1 MEMSKKINILI
12 AEDDESSF
20 LYLKTLFSKMGY
32 SVLRASN
39 GQECVDIVANDNTI
53 DLLLMDIRMPIID
66 GLSATKKIR
75 EINSKIIIIAQ
86 TSFALD
92 DDRKKA
98 LDAGCNDYITKPI
111 IKAKLIQTIEKYF
124 KL

>member
-66 GLSATKKIR
+66 GLNATKKIR
-75 EINSKIIIIAQ
+75 ETNSKIIIIAQ

>member
-32 SVLRASN
+32 SVLRANN
-39 GQECVDIVANDNTI
+39 GQECIEIVANNCEI

-75 EINSKIIIIAQ
+75 ETNSKIIIIAQ

-98 LDAGCNDYITKPI
+98 IDAGCNDYITKPI

>member
-39 GQECVDIVANDNTI
+39 GQECIEIVANNSEI

-75 EINSKIIIIAQ
+75 EKNSKIIIIAQ

-98 LDAGCNDYITKPI
+98 IDAGCNDYITKPI

>member
-1 MEMSKKINILI
+1 
-12 AEDDESSF
+12 
-20 LYLKTLFSKMGY
+20 MGY

-39 GQECVDIVANDNTI
+39 GQECIEIVANNSEI

-75 EINSKIIIIAQ
+75 EKNSKIIIIAQ

-98 LDAGCNDYITKPI
+98 IDAGCNDYITKPI

>member
-124 KL
+124 NL

>member
-39 GQECVDIVANDNTI
+39 GQECIEIVANNSEI
-53 DLLLMDIRMPIID
+53 DLLLMDIHMPIID

-75 EINSKIIIIAQ
+75 EKNSKIIIIAQ

-98 LDAGCNDYITKPI
+98 IDAGCNDYITKPI